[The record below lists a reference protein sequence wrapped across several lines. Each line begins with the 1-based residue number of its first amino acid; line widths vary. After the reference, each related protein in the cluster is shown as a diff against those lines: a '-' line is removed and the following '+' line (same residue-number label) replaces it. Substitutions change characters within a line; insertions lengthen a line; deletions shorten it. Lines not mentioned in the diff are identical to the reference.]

1 MSKNK
6 RFKMFICP
14 GGKYIPEWYMKE
26 IHPNYKYIKVCK
38 IRYYCRKKCD
48 GVFIDLEKAPKE
60 VLEE

>member
-1 MSKNK
+1 
-6 RFKMFICP
+6 MFICP